1 MKLEQND
8 KSLLF
13 SSTEIPDVFFT
24 EYLPSMNSDF
34 VKVYLYIL
42 FLSKFN
48 KDIKINDLS
57 KTLALPFP
65 VIQDALKYLEEQK
78 LLIKLPTGYSLA
90 NIQEIELSKLYSPK
104 VTSSP
109 EDLQKTA
116 LNQERAKAIE
126 NINELFF
133 QGVMSPAWYSDIELW
148 FNKYNFTEQVMLAL
162 FSYAYENR
170 ALNRGYIQTVADAW
184 SKNNIRTFDDLEAY
198 EEKKDKINKL
208 KKSIAQKLG
217 ITRNL
222 TTYEEEYI
230 IKWTQEY
237 KYDMS
242 IIEIALKKS
251 SSMSTI
257 SFDYFDK
264 IISDWHSKGLSS
276 ASEVQAYVSSIKD
289 KDKRVKQIEKKT
301 LNYNYTQSTFD
312 NLESLYDN

>member
-24 EYLPSMNSDF
+24 EYLPSMNGDF
-34 VKVYLYIL
+34 IKVYFYIL
-42 FLSKFN
+42 FMSKFN
-48 KDIKINDLS
+48 KDVKINDLS
-57 KTLALPFP
+57 KTLAIPFP
-65 VIQDALKYLEEQK
+65 TVQDALKYLEDQK
-78 LLIKLPTGYSLA
+78 LLIKLPTGYSVA

-116 LNQERAKAIE
+116 INQERAKAIE

-133 QGVMSPAWYSDIELW
+133 QGVMSPSWYGDIELW

-170 ALNRGYIQTVADAW
+170 SLNRGYIQTVAEAW
-184 SKNNIRTFDDLEAY
+184 SKNNIVTFDDLEAY
-198 EEKKDKINKL
+198 EEKRDKLNKI
-208 KKSIAQKLG
+208 KKSIAKKLG

-251 SSMSTI
+251 SSMNTI

-264 IISDWHSKGLSS
+264 VISDWHSKGLSTVN
-276 ASEVQAYVSSIKD
+276 EVQAYVTSIKE
-289 KDKRVKQIEKKT
+289 KDKRIKQIEKKT

>member
-24 EYLPSMNSDF
+24 EYLPSMNGDF
-34 VKVYLYIL
+34 IKVYFYIL
-42 FLSKFN
+42 FMSKFN
-48 KDIKINDLS
+48 KDVKINDLS
-57 KTLALPFP
+57 KTLAIPFP
-65 VIQDALKYLEEQK
+65 TVQDALKYLEDQK
-78 LLIKLPTGYSLA
+78 LLIKLPTGYSVA

-116 LNQERAKAIE
+116 INQERAKAIE

-133 QGVMSPAWYSDIELW
+133 QGVMSPSWYGDIELW

-170 ALNRGYIQTVADAW
+170 ALNRGYIQTVAEAW
-184 SKNNIRTFDDLEAY
+184 SKNNIVTFDDLEAY
-198 EEKKDKINKL
+198 EEKRDKLNKI
-208 KKSIAQKLG
+208 KKSIAKKLG

-251 SSMSTI
+251 SSMNTI

-264 IISDWHSKGLSS
+264 VIADWHSKGLSTVN
-276 ASEVQAYVSSIKD
+276 EVQAYVTSIKE
-289 KDKRVKQIEKKT
+289 KDKRIKQIEKKT